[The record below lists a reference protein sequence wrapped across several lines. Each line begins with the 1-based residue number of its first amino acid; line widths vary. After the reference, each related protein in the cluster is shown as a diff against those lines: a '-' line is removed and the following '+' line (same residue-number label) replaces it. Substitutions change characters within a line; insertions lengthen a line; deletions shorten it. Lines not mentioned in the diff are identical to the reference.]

1 MLAAAALLVLPQPR
15 AAGSVEA
22 VTSALRQ
29 QLQGDAEMWAG
40 AALDW
45 RRLREFYQPRR
56 FRPVWCDDEGPLHRA
71 PLLKQT
77 LEAADEQ
84 GLDAAAYHLV
94 PIRQHWYAQSAEELA
109 WLDLLMTDAFLRY
122 SKDVRTGRYDPRRVD
137 ADWHIEVADVD
148 PVALL
153 HTTLEAGDFAASL
166 RELPPVHPGYR
177 RLRQALA
184 RYRRI
189 ATQGPWSQLPPGPV
203 LRTGDRHPQVAL
215 LRRRL
220 LAEGDLV
227 MGPVVEESFFDLALK
242 DAVERFQLRHGLD
255 MDGMVGRGTRA
266 ALNAPVATRI
276 EQIRHNMERWRWLPR
291 QLGERYLMVNLG
303 GFELAVA
310 ERETTLFTMRVIIGR
325 PYRATPQVAGALRY
339 MVFNPYWHVP
349 PRVAVED
356 LLPKQRRDP
365 DFFVTR
371 GIRVFSGWGEHAAE
385 LKIQDID
392 WTAVSVRRFPYKLR
406 QDPGPYNSMGRV
418 KFVFPNR
425 FAVYLH
431 DTPQRELFDQ
441 EVRTF
446 SAGCIRIESPLR
458 LAAYLLQGK
467 EEWTAERIQDQIVS
481 GETLAVALPEA
492 VSVYLINWTAWV
504 GEDATVYFRTAAN
517 AGGDH
522 DDRCG

>member
-1 MLAAAALLVLPQPR
+1 MLAAVALLVLLQPR
-15 AAGSVEA
+15 AGASVEA

-45 RRLREFYQPRR
+45 SRLREFYRPRR
-56 FRPVWCDDEGPLHRA
+56 FHPAWCDDHGTLQRA
-71 PLLKQT
+71 LRLEQT
-77 LEAADEQ
+77 LTAAGTE
-84 GLDAAAYHLV
+84 GLDAEAYHLF
-94 PIRQHWYAQSAEELA
+94 PIRQHWAAQSAEELA

-122 SKDVRTGRYDPRRVD
+122 SKDVRAGRFHPRRID
-137 ADWHIEVADVD
+137 ADWHIEVADED

-153 HTTLEAGDFAASL
+153 HSALDAGDFAASL
-166 RELPPVHPGYR
+166 RALPPAHPGYR

-203 LRTGDRHPQVAL
+203 LKTGDRRPPVAL

-227 MGPVVEESFFDLALK
+227 MGPVVEESFFDLALR

-255 MDGMVGRGTRA
+255 MDGMVGRCTRA
-266 ALNAPVATRI
+266 ALNVPVATRI

-303 GFELAVA
+303 GFELAVV

-325 PYRATPQVAGALRY
+325 PYRSTPEVAGALRY

-371 GIRVFSGWGEHAAE
+371 GIRVFSDWSERAAE

-392 WTAVSVRRFPYKLR
+392 WTAVSARRFPYKLR

-425 FAVYLH
+425 FGVYLH

-446 SAGCIRIESPLR
+446 SAGCIRIESPLQ

-467 EEWTAERIQDQIVS
+467 EQWTAERIQEQTAS

-492 VSVYLINWTAWV
+492 VPVYLINWTAWA
-504 GEDATVYFRTAAN
+504 GEDATVYFRTAVN
-517 AGGDH
+517 VGGHDH
-522 DDRCG
+522 DRCG